1 MLNFLFEKKLLF
13 LAQTLGWFFGSLA
26 GLLLLRWI
34 LLNLLRRRTGS
45 GTSSGTS
52 SGNTFVGVVFDTLRL
67 PSVLWALAGALH
79 IGLRFAHLTERQDKL
94 VGNWVIAFLIVSI
107 TLVVANVLVR
117 VLVLYGN
124 LRNLQFAMSGLSKA
138 MTQVFIYS
146 LGLLV
151 LLGYLGISIT
161 PALTALGVG
170 GLAVALALQETLSNF
185 FAGVL
190 ILVESPIQV
199 GDFIKL
205 SSGEEG
211 TVTDIGWRTTRM
223 IMGANNIIVIPN
235 SKITS
240 SILINHSLPTRMM
253 VTEIEISVSHAAD
266 LELVARLANEAAAEA
281 IEACE
286 GILADPSPALM
297 FDPGPL
303 PTHLQFKLLLAVE
316 DRLHVGPARSAVR
329 LRLIKKLQANN
340 VPFPLADRLIGYP

>member
-13 LAQTLGWFFGSLA
+13 WAQTLGWFFGSLA
-26 GLLLLRWI
+26 VLLLLRWI
-34 LLNLLRRRTGS
+34 LLNLLRRRTGF
-45 GTSSGTS
+45 
-52 SGNTFVGVVFDTLRL
+52 GNSFVGVVFDTLRW

-79 IGLRFAHLTERQDKL
+79 IGLRFAGLTERQDKL
-94 VGNWVIAFLIVSI
+94 VGNWVIGFLIVSM

-117 VLVLYGN
+117 ALVLYGN

-190 ILVESPIQV
+190 ILIESPIQV

-211 TVTDIGWRTTRM
+211 TVSDIGWRTTRM
-223 IMGANNIIVIPN
+223 IMGVNNIIVIPN

-253 VTEIEISVSHAAD
+253 VTEIEIPVSHAAD
-266 LELVARLANEAAAEA
+266 LDLVTRLAHEAAAEA
-281 IEACE
+281 IEAGE
-286 GILADPSPALM
+286 GVLADPPPALM

-303 PTHLQFKLLLAVE
+303 PTHLQFKLLVAVE
-316 DRLHVGPARSAVR
+316 DRLQVGPARSAVR

-340 VPFPLADRLIGYP
+340 VPFPLADRQLGGPPGP

>member
-13 LAQTLGWFFGSLA
+13 WAQTLGWFFGSLVL
-26 GLLLLRWI
+26 LLLLRWI
-34 LLNLLRRRTGS
+34 FLSLLRRRS
-45 GTSSGTS
+45 GFGD
-52 SGNTFVGVVFDTLRL
+52 NFLGVVFDTLRW
-67 PSVLWALAGALH
+67 PSVLWSLAAALQ
-79 IGLRFAHLTERQDKL
+79 IGLRFAELTERQDKL
-94 VGNWVIAFLIVSI
+94 AGNWVIGFLIVSI

-117 VLVLYGN
+117 ALVLYGN

-190 ILVESPIQV
+190 ILIESPIQV

-211 TVTDIGWRTTRM
+211 TVSDIGWRTTRM
-223 IMGANNIIVIPN
+223 IMGVNNIIVIPN

-253 VTEIEISVSHAAD
+253 MTDIEIPVSHAAD
-266 LELVARLANEAAAEA
+266 LDLVSRLALEAAAEA
-281 IEACE
+281 IEAGE
-286 GILADPSPALM
+286 GVLADPPPALM

-303 PTHLQFKLLLAVE
+303 PTHLQFKLLVAVE
-316 DRLHVGPARSAVR
+316 DRLQVGPARSAVR
-329 LRLIKKLQANN
+329 LRLVKKLQANN